1 MWEYGSRVTFLR
13 VVGTELQKYV
23 THDSRLSPP
32 LLVRLSWVTLPHFHC
47 LRYLV
52 SVLMSEASTSPH
64 IQLSW
69 TCTVLMRS
77 WEDSA
82 DVWSYR
88 AELYL
93 STLKIFPFFSKWS
106 GIFRLNWYSLGI
118 VFCLEFLRLRPN
130 VWTKCGMNVQKVK
143 LRMCRDFSIYLR
155 FQIKAFYCYT
165 LLKIS
170 LNDWLEP
177 RPPKRIHLTGDWTW

>member
-52 SVLMSEASTSPH
+52 SVLMSEVSTSPH
-64 IQLSW
+64 IQLD
-69 TCTVLMRS
+69 LHG
-77 WEDSA
+77 A
-82 DVWSYR
+82 DAFMGGFCRRLKLPRRIIFVDPQN
-88 AELYL
+88 L
-93 STLKIFPFFSKWS
+93 SIFSKWS
-106 GIFRLNWYSLGI
+106 GIFRLNWDSLGI

-130 VWTKCGMNVQKVK
+130 VWTKFSMNVEMVK

-155 FQIKAFYCYT
+155 FQIKASYCYT

-177 RPPKRIHLTGDWTW
+177 LPPKRKHLTGDWTW